1 VEQPVSEPAE
11 VIERLAEAAGQRQLA
26 VLGNEARMSGDERAL
41 ELAGVVAWLKPLLEA
56 LRDPRTAPDAAPV
69 LLGWLIDRHEG
80 RT

>member
-1 VEQPVSEPAE
+1 
-11 VIERLAEAAGQRQLA
+11 
-26 VLGNEARMSGDERAL
+26 MSGDERAL